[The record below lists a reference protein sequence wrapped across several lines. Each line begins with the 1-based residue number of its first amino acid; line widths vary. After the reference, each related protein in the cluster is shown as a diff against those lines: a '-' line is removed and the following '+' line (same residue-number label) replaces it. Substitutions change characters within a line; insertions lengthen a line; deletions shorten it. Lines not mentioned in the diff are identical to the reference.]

1 MKLSKMLISTL
12 REVPTEA
19 EIVSHQLMLRA
30 GMIRKVSSGVYNY
43 MPFGIKVLKKIE
55 QIVRMEMEGEDA
67 QEFLASALI
76 PEELLIESERGN
88 AYGGE
93 IFRLKDRNER
103 ELCLAPTHEE
113 SFTDIARNEIK
124 SYKQLPLN
132 LYQIQ
137 TVYRDEKAPRFGVI
151 RSREFIMGE
160 ACSFDENNEGLDIS
174 YNKMYNAYNNIFTR
188 CGLKCQDV
196 ESDSGS
202 MGSFDSVE
210 FVVKSEVGE
219 EEIIGCNACGYAAN
233 MENAPST
240 PEPAEKEDFK
250 GLKKTLTPNVKTIED
265 LAKFFNTTNKKF
277 AKTLIFKAD
286 NRVVAVMVR
295 GDRQLNESKVISAI
309 GGAIKF
315 ELADEETVMTSTSAE
330 IGFAGPI
337 GIVADIL
344 LVDNEVA
351 SMYNFMV
358 GANDTG
364 YHYEN
369 VNYERDFKGVA
380 GDYRKATEGDKC
392 TKCGLQLTMDRGIE
406 VAHILKLG
414 NARSESMGATFIG
427 QDGKNK
433 PLVMGWYGIGIDR
446 TMAAIVEQHH
456 DENGIK
462 WPMSV
467 APYQVV
473 VVPVSIKD
481 EEQMRVGSE
490 IYNNL
495 KKMGIEVLMDD
506 RNERVGVKFKD
517 LDLIGI
523 PIRITIGKKITEGNV
538 EFKLRNALDNEIIE
552 IGSVIDRVKQEFAN
566 NNITL

>member
-19 EIVSHQLMLRA
+19 EIWSHKLMLRA
-30 GMIRKVSSGVYNY
+30 GMIKKMSSGVYNY
-43 MPFGIKVLKKIE
+43 MPFGIKVIKKIE
-55 QIVRMEMEGEDA
+55 QVVREEMEEVNA
-67 QEFLASALI
+67 QEFLASTLL
-76 PEELLIESERGN
+76 PLELLIEAGRGSVF
-88 AYGGE
+88 GE
-93 IFRLKDRNER
+93 ELFLSKDRNQR

-137 TVYRDEKAPRFGVI
+137 KVYRDEKTPRFGVI

-174 YNKMYNAYNNIFTR
+174 YDKMYNAYNNIFSR
-188 CGLKCQDV
+188 CSLKYKDV
-196 ESDSGS
+196 QADVKAVGRLSSL
-202 MGSFDSVE
+202 E

-219 EEIIGCNACGYAAN
+219 EEIITCNSCGYAAN

-240 PEPAEKEDFK
+240 SESTEKEILNQ
-250 GLKKTLTPNVKTIED
+250 LKKTLTPNVKTIED

-286 NRVVAVMVR
+286 DRVVAVMVR
-295 GDRQLNESKVISAI
+295 GDRQLNESKVINAI

-315 ELADEETVMTSTSAE
+315 ELADEGDVMKATSAE

-337 GIVADIL
+337 GIETDIL
-344 LVDNEVA
+344 LVDCEVT

-369 VNYERDFKGVA
+369 VNYERDFKGMV
-380 GDYRKATEGDKC
+380 GDFRKAEKGDKC
-392 TKCGLQLTMDRGIE
+392 PKCGEKLTLDRGIE
-406 VAHILKLG
+406 VAHIMKLG
-414 NARSESMGATFIG
+414 AAYSKAEGTTFIG

-433 PLVMGWYGIGIDR
+433 PLMMGWYGIGIDR
-446 TMAAIVEQHH
+446 TMAAIIEQHH

-462 WPMSV
+462 WPMNL

-481 EEQMRVGSE
+481 EEQMKIAGE
-490 IYNNL
+490 IYSNL
-495 KKMGIEVLMDD
+495 KEIGVEVLMDD

-523 PIRITIGKKITEGNV
+523 PIRITIGKKVSEGTV
-538 EFKLRNALDNEIIE
+538 EFKLRCAEDNEIVGID
-552 IGSVIDRVKQEFAN
+552 SVMDRIKQEFEN

>member
-19 EIVSHQLMLRA
+19 EIWSHKLMLRA

-43 MPFGIKVLKKIE
+43 MPFGIKVIKKIE
-55 QIVRMEMEGEDA
+55 EIVRSEMDGSDA
-67 QEFLASALI
+67 QEFLASAMLSS
-76 PEELLIESERGN
+76 EQLTESGREN
-88 AYGGE
+88 AFGSE

-103 ELCLAPTHEE
+103 EFCLAATHEE
-113 SFTDIARNEIK
+113 AFTDIARNEIK

-137 TVYRDEKAPRFGVI
+137 TVYRDEKTPRFGVL

-160 ACSFDENNEGLDIS
+160 ACSFDTNNEGLDIS

-188 CGLKCQDV
+188 CSLKYEDV
-196 ESDSGS
+196 EADAGA

-219 EEIIGCNACGYAAN
+219 EEIIVCSTCGYAAN

-240 PEPAEKEDFK
+240 PEPAEKEGFK
-250 GLKKTLTPNVKTIED
+250 ELKKTLTPNVKTIED

-286 NRVVAVMVR
+286 DKVVAVMVR
-295 GDRQLNESKVISAI
+295 GDRQLNESKVINAI

-315 ELADEETVMTSTSAE
+315 ELADEETVMISTSAE

-337 GIVADIL
+337 GIVSDIL
-344 LVDNEVA
+344 LVDAEVA

-369 VNYERDFKGVA
+369 VNYERDFKGIV
-380 GDYRKATEGDKC
+380 GDYRKATEGDEC
-392 TKCGLQLTMDRGIE
+392 TKCGSQLTMDRGIE

-414 NARSESMGATFIG
+414 TARSESMGVTFIN

-433 PLVMGWYGIGIDR
+433 PLAMGWYGIGIDR

-462 WPMSV
+462 WPMAV

-481 EEQMRVGSE
+481 EEQMRIAAE

-495 KKMGIEVLMDD
+495 KQIGVEVLMDD

-523 PIRITIGKKITEGNV
+523 PIRITIGKKISEGSV
-538 EFKLRNALDNEIIE
+538 EFKLRSAEDNEIIE
-552 IGSVIDRVKQEFAN
+552 IDSVIDRIKHEFVN